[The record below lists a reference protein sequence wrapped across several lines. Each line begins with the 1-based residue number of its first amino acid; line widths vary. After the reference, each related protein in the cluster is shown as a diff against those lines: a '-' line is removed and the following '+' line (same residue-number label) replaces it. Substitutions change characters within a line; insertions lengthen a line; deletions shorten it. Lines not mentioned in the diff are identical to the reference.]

1 MQPRQYVAPQT
12 TSIATKQTQPSICGS
27 SRIQYIN
34 LGKAMR
40 AARIR
45 QQAAY
50 AVIGLAAKY
59 ERSPI
64 QPLALVANGG
74 HGQSHVVLAYV
85 LLDVGT
91 VDKFRQIGGRS
102 RKVW

>member
-1 MQPRQYVAPQT
+1 
-12 TSIATKQTQPSICGS
+12 
-27 SRIQYIN
+27 
-34 LGKAMR
+34 
-40 AARIR
+40 
-45 QQAAY
+45 
-50 AVIGLAAKY
+50 VIGLAAKY